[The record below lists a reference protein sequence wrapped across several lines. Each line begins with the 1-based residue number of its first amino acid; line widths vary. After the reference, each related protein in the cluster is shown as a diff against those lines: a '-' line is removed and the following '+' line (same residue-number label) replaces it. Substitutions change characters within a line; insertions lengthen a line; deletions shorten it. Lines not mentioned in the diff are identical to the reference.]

1 MQTINAT
8 QVRKSWSEVVDSVVR
23 EKPAFI
29 KRTRDCMILS
39 EIGLIEKM
47 LELYVFNAELLIE
60 DDGSVT
66 ISLDEI
72 DLVENGLN
80 ESDAM
85 KKMASGILEYAQ
97 DYYNDFNY
105 WYSAPN
111 RKAHLPYVMKVLIL
125 GDTDKIGG
133 IIKCRHGVI

>member
-8 QVRKSWSEVVDSVVR
+8 QVRKNWSEVVDSVVR

-29 KRTRDCMILS
+29 KRTRDYMLLS

-47 LELYVFNAELLIE
+47 LELYDYNAELLIE

-66 ISLDEI
+66 MSLDEI

-80 ESDAM
+80 EKDTIN
-85 KKMASGILEYAQ
+85 KMAFGILDYAQ

-105 WYSAPN
+105 WYSTLN
-111 RKAHLPYVMKVLIL
+111 RKNHLPYVMKALIL

-133 IIKCRHGVI
+133 IIKCRRGYS

>member
-29 KRTRDCMILS
+29 KRTRDCMMLS
-39 EIGLIEKM
+39 EVGLIEKM
-47 LELYVFNAELLIE
+47 LELYVFNAELFTE

-66 ISLDEI
+66 ISLNEI

-80 ESDAM
+80 QRDAIN
-85 KKMASGILEYAQ
+85 KLAFGILEYAQ
-97 DYYNDFNY
+97 DYYNDFTY

-111 RKAHLPYVMKVLIL
+111 RKAHLPYVMKALIL
-125 GDTDKIGG
+125 NDVDKIGRG
-133 IIKCRHGVI
+133 VTCRHGGT

>member
-29 KRTRDCMILS
+29 KRTRDCMMLS

-47 LELYVFNAELLIE
+47 LDIYVFNAELLNE

-80 ESDAM
+80 EHDAVN
-85 KKMASGILEYAQ
+85 KMAYGILEYAQ
-97 DYYNDFNY
+97 DYYRDFNY
-105 WYSAPN
+105 WYSTPN
-111 RKAHLPYVMKVLIL
+111 RKAHLPYVMKALIL
-125 GDTDKIGG
+125 SDKEKIGG
-133 IIKCRHGVI
+133 LIKCRHGEI

>member
-1 MQTINAT
+1 M
-8 QVRKSWSEVVDSVVR
+8 
-23 EKPAFI
+23 
-29 KRTRDCMILS
+29 MLS

-47 LELYVFNAELLIE
+47 LELYDFNAELLTE

-80 ESDAM
+80 EKDAIN
-85 KKMASGILEYAQ
+85 KMAFGILDYAQ

-111 RKAHLPYVMKVLIL
+111 RKNHLPYVIKALIL
-125 GDTDKIGG
+125 NDTYKIGG
-133 IIKCRHGVI
+133 VIKCRRGGI